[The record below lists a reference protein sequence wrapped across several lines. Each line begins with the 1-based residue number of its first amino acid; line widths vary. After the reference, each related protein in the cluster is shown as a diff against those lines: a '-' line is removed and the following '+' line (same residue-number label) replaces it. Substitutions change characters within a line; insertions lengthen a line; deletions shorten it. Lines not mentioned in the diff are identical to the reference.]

1 GQAEVPSGGYSLAPS
16 QTTILGAAKLT
27 GRIGA
32 FSVGALN
39 AVTSDED
46 AKIVNGDIRTRQT
59 VEPLAS
65 YSVVRARREF
75 TNQSSLGFLVTS
87 TNRNLDAATRFLP
100 GQAYTGGMDGDWRL
114 GPKYSIKGY
123 LAGSSVHGDAGA
135 IDALQR
141 STVHSF
147 QRPDSHGL

>member
-1 GQAEVPSGGYSLAPS
+1 MGC
-16 QTTILGAAKLT
+16 
-27 GRIGA
+27 IGA

-39 AVTSDED
+39 AVTADED

-59 VEPLAS
+59 VEPLAG

-100 GQAYTGGMDGDWRL
+100 GQEYTGGMDVDWRL
-114 GPKYSIKGY
+114 GPNNSIRGSWPAPSPVRKSRSCHRGR
-123 LAGSSVHGDAGA
+123 LTRRAGTASAS
-135 IDALQR
+135 LQR
-141 STVHSF
+141 TALFDAHNST
-147 QRPDSHGL
+147 DSC